1 MLILGLSSLNHDT
14 AAALFEDGTV
24 KAAIEEDKLTR
35 SRSTGVPQNAIR
47 FCLET
52 AGATW
57 GDLDAIALATHPF
70 VGWRRRSLSSLGLA
84 ASSPRAIA
92 FHQANELGQLARDLG
107 QLRTLRSHING
118 MGSRITTFDHHLC
131 HAASAFFLS
140 PFDRALILTMDGE
153 GDGCAGMIAIGEGTQ
168 LRVLRKIL
176 FPHSLAWL
184 YSQVTELLGFVPH
197 HDEHKTQ
204 WLSLEGKPVFKSLFL
219 HMFRRRRNQM
229 PVLDRRYLSLT
240 DRLRLSGKFYRAI
253 GLPEKDVKPDDDFC
267 RNLASS
273 LQAACVELVGST
285 IEHFRT
291 SEGVQRVCL
300 AGGLLQNTLLVSTLE
315 QRLGAGEVFAP
326 PAPGNPGCALG
337 AGLLVWHRK
346 SQKPR
351 LPAARYL
358 YSGPS
363 CSRSE
368 VKDVLDSCKAR
379 YSLQTTVERKL
390 DATLEL
396 LQSGKIVG
404 WFQGAAEFGPRALG
418 NRSLLA
424 SPWAPYI
431 KENLNDYIKHREWFR
446 PFAVAVPEED
456 CVRYFECSALCQ
468 SMSSLAVV
476 KPESNV
482 LPEGFILPGNLVR
495 LHVVEQKGNP
505 VLWRLLKRFGERAPA
520 PMLVNTS
527 FNVFGEPLVARP
539 RDAVRS
545 YFCSGIDALVIE
557 NFVISKSPPKVV
569 PFTFSASRPLPKE
582 IRGSSPNSPSR
593 VPA

>member
-118 MGSRITTFDHHLC
+118 MGSKITTFDHQLC

-140 PFDRALILTMDGE
+140 PFDRALVLTMDGE

-168 LRVLRKIL
+168 LQVLRKIL

-204 WLSLEGKPVFKSLFL
+204 WLSLEGKPVFKSVFL
-219 HMFRRRRNQM
+219 DMFRRRRNQTL
-229 PVLDRRYLSLT
+229 VLDRSYLSLT
-240 DRLRLSGKFYRAI
+240 DRLRLSGKFHRAV
-253 GLPEKDVKPDDDFC
+253 GLPEKDGEPDDDLS

-273 LQAACVELVGST
+273 LQAACFELVGST

-291 SEGVQRVCL
+291 SEGVQKVCL
-300 AGGLLQNTLLVSTLE
+300 AGGLFQNTLLVSSLE
-315 QRLGAGEVFAP
+315 QRLGAGEVFVP

-337 AGLLVWHRK
+337 AGLLLWHHEKQR
-346 SQKPR
+346 PR
-351 LPAARYL
+351 LPAVRYL

-363 CSRSE
+363 GGRSE
-368 VKDVLDSCKAR
+368 VKDLFDSCKAR

-424 SPWAPYI
+424 SPWAPYV

-446 PFAVAVPEED
+446 PFAVSVPAED
-456 CVRYFECSALCQ
+456 CARYFECSALCQ
-468 SMSSLAVV
+468 SMSSLAAV

-495 LHVVEQKGNP
+495 LHVVEKKGNP
-505 VLWRLLKRFGERAPA
+505 VLWQLLKRFGERAPA